1 MQSLIRLLVVA
12 VLIAVPFSLM
22 AQTQA
27 RPRPPGTQP
36 LEEAPPPP
44 AISEDATLS
53 PQVTIKAK
61 GEDKVEEYRIRGKLY
76 KMRVVPAAGAA
87 YWLVDPKGDGSFVR
101 VDGPTPNIAVPMW
114 VILEF

>member
-1 MQSLIRLLVVA
+1 MQALIRILLA
-12 VLIAVPFSLM
+12 AALIAVPFSLV
-22 AQTQA
+22 AQTQP

-44 AISEDATLS
+44 AVTEDATLAPDVS
-53 PQVTIKAK
+53 IKTK

-114 VILEF
+114 VIVEF

>member
-1 MQSLIRLLVVA
+1 MQPLIRLLVAA
-12 VLIAVPFSLM
+12 VLIAAAFSLA
-22 AQTQA
+22 AQTQP

-36 LEEAPPPP
+36 LDEAPPPP

-53 PQVTIKAK
+53 PQVSIKPK

-76 KMRVVPAAGAA
+76 KMRVVPAVGAA

>member
-1 MQSLIRLLVVA
+1 MPPLIRLLAAA
-12 VLIAVPFSLM
+12 VLIAAAFSLA
-22 AQTQA
+22 AQTQP

-44 AISEDATLS
+44 AISEDSTLS
-53 PQVTIKAK
+53 PQVNIKTK

-76 KMRVVPAAGAA
+76 KMRVVPAVGPA

-101 VDGPTPNIAVPMW
+101 VDGPSPHIAVPMW
-114 VILEF
+114 VIVEF